1 MEGELAGL
9 VDEME
14 VESDFSGSSLVGGL
28 EVSSELSGS
37 SLTGGVVGD
46 SAPWERTDA
55 EFLPQH
61 ILRRV
66 LLNLP
71 IFSVFA
77 VVVVA
82 GVVFDRM
89 V

>member
-9 VDEME
+9 VDELE

-28 EVSSELSGS
+28 EVSTGS

-46 SAPWERTDA
+46 SAPWETTDA

>member
-9 VDEME
+9 VDELE

-37 SLTGGVVGD
+37 SLIGGVVGD

-55 EFLPQH
+55 DFLPQQ

-71 IFSVFA
+71 IFSVLA

-82 GVVFDRM
+82 GIVFDRM

>member
-9 VDEME
+9 VDELE

-28 EVSSELSGS
+28 EVSSGS
-37 SLTGGVVGD
+37 SLAGGVVGD
-46 SAPWERTDA
+46 SAPWGRTDA